1 MKKNCILTLLLGAL
15 LLQLMGLIGCAGD
28 TPETETT
35 ASTEAV
41 SETAG
46 ETVLSDDLPERDFAG
61 AEFRI
66 LSYDPAHCNG
76 IHVVKES
83 TGEGVNDA
91 IFKITN
97 AIEERFN
104 VVMTEIL
111 DWEMCT
117 SGIQKTILAGDD
129 AVELNLPSTNSS
141 FSFLQKDCVL
151 NYNMLP
157 YVDLD
162 KPYWVSSMNKDVSIG
177 GQYYY
182 AFGGLDLSHLDYTHM
197 MVFSKDMVTNYSLEN
212 FYDLV
217 REGKWTLDKMKEAM
231 SVVSYDPDV
240 KRDEP
245 TDIYGYV
252 ATPKQILPNFWEA
265 AGVKSID
272 KNEDDS
278 LYYAIP
284 GNENFATIVD
294 HVFSLLWDTGYWKQ
308 TKDGNNTDPQ
318 MPTLLEEGRML
329 FGDTTFHYVKT
340 LRDIDA
346 DFGLLPYP
354 KWDDTQRDYM
364 SRAEGGI
371 RCPMVPITVSDPE
384 YVSIIMEALSFA
396 GYTELLPAYFD
407 EGLKGKVSRD
417 EESAE
422 MLDIIYETR
431 VYDLGDCVWI
441 NDIRDGFIHQMF
453 ANNDRELVSN
463 VEKNRNK
470 IETELAEAM
479 EIANQ

>member
-1 MKKNCILTLLLGAL
+1 MKKNCILTILLAAML
-15 LLQLMGLIGCAGD
+15 LNAISFTGCAGD
-28 TPETETT
+28 TKETETT
-35 ASTEAV
+35 APVDTVVETEG
-41 SETAG
+41 ETA
-46 ETVLSDDLPERDFAG
+46 LSDDLPERDFGG
-61 AEFRI
+61 ADFRI
-66 LSYDPAHCNG
+66 LSYETVNCNG
-76 IHVVKES
+76 IHVVEES

-91 IFKITN
+91 TFKINN
-97 AIEERFN
+97 AISERFN
-104 VVMTEIL
+104 IVMSEIL
-111 DWEMCT
+111 DSDLSL

-129 AVELNLPSTNSS
+129 AIELDLPNTNSA
-141 FSFLQKDCVL
+141 FSFLQKSCVL
-151 NYNMLP
+151 NYDMLP
-157 YVDLD
+157 YVNLD

-197 MVFSKDMVTNYSLEN
+197 MTFSKDMVTDYGLEN

-217 REGKWTLDKMKEAM
+217 KEGKWTLDKMEEAM
-231 SVVSYDPDV
+231 SIVSYDPDV
-240 KRDEP
+240 KKDEP
-245 TDIYGYV
+245 TDIYGFV
-252 ATPKQILPNFWEA
+252 STAKQILPNFWEA
-265 AGVKSID
+265 AGAKSID
-272 KNEDDS
+272 KDADDT

-294 HVFSLLWDTGYWKQ
+294 HIFTLLWDTGYWKQ
-308 TKDGNNTDPQ
+308 TKDDSNVDPD
-318 MPTLLEEGRML
+318 MTSLMEEGRML

-346 DFGLLPYP
+346 DFGLIPYP
-354 KWDDTQRDYM
+354 KWDDTQQEYM

-417 EESAE
+417 EESAA
-422 MLDIIYETR
+422 MLDIIYDTR
-431 VYDLGDCVWI
+431 VYDLGDCIWVS
-441 NDIRDGFIHQMF
+441 DIRDGFILTMF
-453 ANNDRELVSN
+453 KNNKRDLAST

-470 IETELAEAM
+470 IETSLEEAM
-479 EIANQ
+479 EVTKQ